1 MNAKGGTYSK
11 RPSNVVTA
19 TIDTKTGQLVTPSTK
34 KKRTEYFTKGTQPK
48 KAAISEVSVTLCS
61 ESGYLAT
68 PDCPDTYVKTGYATE
83 PPVDEEGNE
92 LPHYYCNLHNPDA
105 ETYPPD
111 PDVPFTP
118 IKPDPG
124 TDPTPGDDDI
134 IDDPDDPNYNPTP
147 SE

>member
-1 MNAKGGTYSK
+1 M
-11 RPSNVVTA
+11 
-19 TIDTKTGQLVTPSTK
+19 
-34 KKRTEYFTKGTQPK
+34 
-48 KAAISEVSVTLCS
+48 KAAVSEVSVTVCS

-68 PDCPDTYVKTGYATE
+68 PNCPDTYTKTGYATE
-83 PPVDEEGNE
+83 TPVDEEGNE

-118 IKPDPG
+118 IEPDPDQPG
-124 TDPTPGDDDI
+124 TGDDDDI
-134 IDDPDDPNYNPTP
+134 IDDPDDPNYNPNP